1 MRTRITPLVSEA
13 QIRAR
18 VQELGAQLSKD
29 YAGKDL
35 VVIGLLNGVFPF
47 FADLVRTMDLDIGV
61 SFMQVASYGGG
72 MESTGEVHILKDLDR
87 SIQGRH
93 ALVVE
98 DIVDT
103 GLTLFKVRNLLTDRE
118 PLSLK
123 ICTLLDKPSRR
134 KIEVPVDYIGF
145 TIEDHFV
152 VGYGLDLDGK
162 LRNLPYAGV
171 PPVTIPL
178 PGASLLLVACLSA
191 TGCGY
196 HRLDRQQR
204 SAPWAKQGET
214 IRLARFRNLTPRL
227 GLEDRFTKALENRVV
242 AASPWRLV
250 AQGEPSRWVLQGTL
264 ESYVSRPI
272 GLTLGNDKAKASAGS
287 ASRVEV
293 AVVAS
298 VDLLDGQ
305 TGVVVLSRR
314 GLTFS
319 NQYRVDQNFAS
330 FDSREL
336 QVLESLADDFAES
349 FLTQLLEGID

>member
-1 MRTRITPLVSEA
+1 MDKDLLPDFQVQVPVSGVFMRTRITPLVTEA

-47 FADLVRTMDLDIGV
+47 FADLVRAMDTDIDV

-103 GLTLFKVRNLLTDRE
+103 GLTLFKVGNLLKDRE

-134 KIEVPVDYIGF
+134 KVEVPVEYIGF

-162 LRNLPYAGV
+162 LRNLPYVGV
-171 PPVTIPL
+171 
-178 PGASLLLVACLSA
+178 
-191 TGCGY
+191 Y
-196 HRLDRQQR
+196 H
-204 SAPWAKQGET
+204 P
-214 IRLARFRNLTPRL
+214 
-227 GLEDRFTKALENRVV
+227 
-242 AASPWRLV
+242 
-250 AQGEPSRWVLQGTL
+250 
-264 ESYVSRPI
+264 
-272 GLTLGNDKAKASAGS
+272 
-287 ASRVEV
+287 
-293 AVVAS
+293 
-298 VDLLDGQ
+298 
-305 TGVVVLSRR
+305 
-314 GLTFS
+314 
-319 NQYRVDQNFAS
+319 
-330 FDSREL
+330 
-336 QVLESLADDFAES
+336 
-349 FLTQLLEGID
+349 